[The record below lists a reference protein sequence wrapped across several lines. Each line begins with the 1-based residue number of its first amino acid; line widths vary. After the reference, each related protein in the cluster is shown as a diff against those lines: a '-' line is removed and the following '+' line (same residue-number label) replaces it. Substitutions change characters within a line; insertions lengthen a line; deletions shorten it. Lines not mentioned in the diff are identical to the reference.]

1 MVIFGLEPGLGA
13 SYAGKRVEN
22 DEKVYG
28 IGVIKVDEEKSYLI
42 QQFNTN
48 DGVDDAPA
56 LAYYVAV
63 QTDSIYML
71 SEDEKL
77 LAEMPEDEVSE
88 EMSLDEG
95 TPSNDESVKKLTKE
109 NENFGKRIITPFTR
123 NQ

>member
-13 SYAGKRVEN
+13 SYAGKRIEN
-22 DEKVYG
+22 DQNVYG

-63 QTDSIYML
+63 QTDSIRML
-71 SEDEKL
+71 SEEDQILDKM
-77 LAEMPEDEVSE
+77 AEDEVSE
-88 EMSLDEG
+88 EMSSEETSLNEE
-95 TPSNDESVKKLTKE
+95 PVKKLTKE

-123 NQ
+123 SQ